1 MRIVLITPA
10 KRGSKAGNRAT
21 AVRWARHLRALGHR
35 IDVAVDYDGRP
46 ADLMVALHAWRSAAA
61 VERFRERYP
70 GRPLIL
76 ALTGTDLYRF
86 LATDPEV
93 TVRSM
98 ALADRL
104 VVLHDLAHEALNPSL
119 RHKVRVIH
127 QSALPLARHR
137 RPPTRYF
144 DVCVIGHLREEKDP
158 FRAAY
163 AARGLP
169 AGSRIRIV
177 HLGKGHGPEWEDE
190 ARDEMRRN
198 PRYLWRGE
206 VPFARVRETMAR
218 SRLMV
223 ISSRMEGGANVVS
236 EACVARL
243 PVIASDIPGNVG
255 LLGPA
260 YPGYYPL
267 EDSAAL
273 ATLLLRAERDPAFYR
288 ALKQACTARAPLFMP
303 ARERRAWKSLLAE
316 VTARESED
324 LGPPGRQGRQGVT
337 EIPDP

>member
-10 KRGSKAGNRAT
+10 KPGSKAGNRAT

-35 IDVAVDYDGRP
+35 VEVAVEYDGRSH
-46 ADLMVALHAWRSAAA
+46 DLMVALHAWRSAAA
-61 VERFRERYP
+61 VQRFRERWP

-93 TVRSM
+93 TARSM
-98 ALADRL
+98 AFADRL
-104 VVLHDLAHEALNPSL
+104 VVLHARAHEVLDPALRP
-119 RHKVRVIH
+119 KVRVIY
-127 QSALPLARHR
+127 QSALPLARRPAPSR
-137 RPPTRYF
+137 RFF
-144 DVCVIGHLREEKDP
+144 DVCVVGHLREEKDP

-169 AGSRIRIV
+169 ADSRIRIV
-177 HLGKGHGPEWEDE
+177 HLGKGHSREWEVE
-190 ARDEMRRN
+190 ARAEMRRN
-198 PRYLWRGE
+198 PRYVWRGE
-206 VPFARVRETMAR
+206 VPFARVRETMGR

-243 PVIASDIPGNVG
+243 PVLASDIPGNAG
-255 LLGPA
+255 LLGPR

-267 EDSAAL
+267 EDTKAL
-273 ATLLLRAERDPAFYR
+273 AALLLRAEREPAFYR
-288 ALKQACTARAPLFMP
+288 ALRQACAARAPLFAP
-303 ARERRAWKSLLAE
+303 SRERRAWRSLLAE
-316 VTARESED
+316 VT
-324 LGPPGRQGRQGVT
+324 
-337 EIPDP
+337 

>member
-35 IDVAVDYDGRP
+35 VDVAVEYDGRP
-46 ADLMVALHAWRSAAA
+46 ADLMVALHAWRSAPA
-61 VERFRERYP
+61 VEHFRALYP

-86 LATDPEV
+86 LATDPAV
-93 TVRSM
+93 TRRSM
-98 ALADRL
+98 WLADRL
-104 VVLHDLAHEALNPSL
+104 VVLHALAHEVLDPALRP
-119 RHKVRVIH
+119 KVRVIY
-127 QSALPLARHR
+127 QSALPLARHASPSER
-137 RPPTRYF
+137 FF

-169 AGSRIRIV
+169 AESRIRVV
-177 HLGKGHGPEWEDE
+177 HLGKGHAPEWEAE

-198 PRYLWRGE
+198 PRYVWRGE
-206 VPFARVRETMAR
+206 VPFARVREIMGR

-223 ISSRMEGGANVVS
+223 VSSRMEGGANVVS

-243 PVIASDIPGNVG
+243 PVIASRIPGNVG
-255 LLGPA
+255 LLGRD

-267 EDSAAL
+267 EDTKAL
-273 ATLLLRAERDPAFYR
+273 AALLLRAERDPAFYR
-288 ALKQACTARAPLFMP
+288 ELKRRTAARAPLFTP

-316 VTARESED
+316 VSKRS
-324 LGPPGRQGRQGVT
+324 
-337 EIPDP
+337 